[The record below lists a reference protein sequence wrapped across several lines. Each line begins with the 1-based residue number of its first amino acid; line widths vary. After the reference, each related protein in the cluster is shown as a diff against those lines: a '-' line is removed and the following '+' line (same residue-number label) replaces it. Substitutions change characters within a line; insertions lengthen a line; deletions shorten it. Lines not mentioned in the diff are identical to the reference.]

1 MQCRNACTCTG
12 NNATQDLFGI
22 GCDNVILKMYFP
34 KVTGGSANMEPF
46 AAKSILTSLVT
57 DYSLDIATFTTDRSS
72 SMRTLMRE
80 PGLCH
85 IGHEFDP
92 WHWIS
97 MHSFFFYITNIQ
109 RQIFGPN
116 NYK

>member
-1 MQCRNACTCTG
+1 
-12 NNATQDLFGI
+12 
-22 GCDNVILKMYFP
+22 
-34 KVTGGSANMEPF
+34 MEPF

-57 DYSLDIATFTTDRSS
+57 DYTLDIATFTTDRSS

-85 IGHEFDP
+85 IGHQFDP

-97 MHSFFFYITNIQ
+97 TILFCIANINELVDICYAKIKSKLSSATLSLSFDLSRSGWRNPACPTGLVI
-109 RQIFGPN
+109 
-116 NYK
+116 K